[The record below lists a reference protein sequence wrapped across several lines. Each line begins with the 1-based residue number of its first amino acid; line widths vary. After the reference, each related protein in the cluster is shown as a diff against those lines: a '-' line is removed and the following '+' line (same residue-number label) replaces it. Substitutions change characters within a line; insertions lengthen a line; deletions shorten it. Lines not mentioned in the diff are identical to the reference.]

1 MIGQHTPQNYSCPV
15 MERSTMADPI
25 ENIENIADAL
35 EKVDDAVDDADTIRP
50 PGQKPKKDSF
60 KSRIKAYSSLITHV
74 VALLAAAGAF
84 AKSCDHSVSKNVY
97 NTLSDSIT
105 KVSDNQDKL
114 ARDVANIHGY
124 LEGRDQRPLGSTT
137 PSPSPS
143 PYSSGSSSGS
153 SSEMYLA
160 APPATATAR
169 PVHAS
174 AAKPVPSTAATA
186 LASSSAAMAAINAGI
201 DSFSAKAAPASSV
214 LLPASPPPAPVKPPP
229 FAAVEAIK

>member
-1 MIGQHTPQNYSCPV
+1 MTDPV
-15 MERSTMADPI
+15 
-25 ENIENIADAL
+25 ENIADAL

-60 KSRIKAYSSLITHV
+60 KSRIKAYGSLMTHA

-124 LEGRDQRPLGSTT
+124 LEGRDQRPLGSTA
-137 PSPSPS
+137 PS
-143 PYSSGSSSGS
+143 PYSAGSGS
-153 SSEMYLA
+153 SSELYLA
-160 APPATATAR
+160 APPPPATAAPAR
-169 PVHAS
+169 PVHAA
-174 AAKPVPSTAATA
+174 AAKPVPSVAP
-186 LASSSAAMAAINAGI
+186 SSSAMAAINAGI
-201 DSFSAKAAPASSV
+201 DSFSAKTAPASSV

-229 FAAVEAIK
+229 FSAVEVLK